1 MGLSMGAR
9 RVSSKIKFRNRT
21 RAEKLFERLT
31 EVTNRELRT
40 LFQAIR
46 SDPTNQ
52 ELLDKLKSTYE
63 KVTARA
69 GTTGGSNGKKIRNF
83 VRDNNLN
90 LGGEESQDQPNDSE
104 ESPEDAE
111 ETPTGE
117 DSPEESEEKAV
128 DLYGAVKD
136 AANKITAQSDQPVKA
151 WQDIAKLLNR
161 LAGLSN
167 ANAEKTS
174 DTGQRQELAEG
185 DTKNEET

>member
-1 MGLSMGAR
+1 MGIQEMKN
-9 RVSSKIKFRNRT
+9 KIKSRNRE

-46 SDPTNQ
+46 NDPTNQ

-69 GTTGGSNGKKIRNF
+69 GTTGGNNGRKIRNF

-90 LGGEESQDQPNDSE
+90 LGGEESQDQPSDSE
-104 ESPEDAE
+104 ENPEDAE
-111 ETPTGE
+111 ETSTGE
-117 DSPEESEEKAV
+117 DSPEESREKAI
-128 DLYGAVKD
+128 DLYGAVRD
-136 AANKITAQSDQPVKA
+136 AANKITAQSDRPVKA

-174 DTGQRQELAEG
+174 DTGQRQEIAEG
-185 DTKNEET
+185 DTKNEKT